1 MMHKSLATIESPE
14 FINLQPLEINPLMS
28 SCEIKVLY
36 LGENRNHSYIT
47 KEVATDMAKTL
58 RGAPIVGYFK
68 EEVGDF
74 RDHGDRVIMDEEG
87 IKFECMTK
95 PYGFVA
101 PDAKVW
107 FQKFEDTDEF
117 GNVET
122 REYLMTTGYLWTG
135 QYEEAKLAVEEGR
148 PQSMELDVETLDGH
162 WSTNHKTGMD
172 FFIINDAIFSK
183 LCILGD
189 DVEPC
194 FEGASV
200 TAPEVSTTFSKMDDN
215 FKNTLYTMM
224 QDLKFALEGGK
235 NMDMEQNVVTEEVV
249 EETAVESNEEVVES
263 VETEETPATEFDSLA
278 RDVTPVVE
286 EIPVVEETTVVEET
300 EEVIEETV
308 EEEITEEE
316 TEVEAEEITE
326 EVVEEEIVEE
336 VSEEIIEEPVIE
348 EEILENN
355 DNSEQSISVEN
366 EEYVEATQSSQEN
379 FAKSN
384 DEEKE
389 NDEDKDEESN
399 EDESDTDADDNKDD
413 EEDKEDYKKDEEEK
427 SKCSLEDKYSALQA
441 EYEELSSK
449 YEALVE
455 FKNQVENEKKDAL
468 INSFYMLSD
477 EDKAEVIEN
486 KANYS
491 LDDIEAKLSVICV
504 RKKVNFDLDD
514 TSKNDNTV
522 EEENVMTYSLSN
534 NDMSSTPAW
543 ITALKNT
550 RDNRK

>member
-68 EEVGDF
+68 EEAGDF
-74 RDHGDRVIMDEEG
+74 RDHGDRVIMDDEG

-135 QYEEAKLAVEEGR
+135 QYEEAKLAVGEGR

-183 LCILGD
+183 LCILGE

-249 EETAVESNEEVVES
+249 EETAIESNEEV
-263 VETEETPATEFDSLA
+263 VETEETPATEFDSVK
-278 RDVTPVVE
+278 RD
-286 EIPVVEETTVVEET
+286 
-300 EEVIEETV
+300 EETV
-308 EEEITEEE
+308 EPVIEEVAETTVEE
-316 TEVEAEEITE
+316 TPAEE
-326 EVVEEEIVEE
+326 EVVEEETVEESEVEVEE
-336 VSEEIIEEPVIE
+336 VVEGTIVE
-348 EEILENN
+348 EEILTND
-355 DNSEQSISVEN
+355 DNSEQSITAET
-366 EEYVEATQSSQEN
+366 EESIEATLSSQEN
-379 FAKSN
+379 FAKSD
-384 DEEKE
+384 DEEK
-389 NDEDKDEESN
+389 DEDKDTDEEESN
-399 EDESDTDADDNKDD
+399 ETDTDADDNNDD
-413 EEDKEDYKKDEEEK
+413 EEDEEKKKYSLLEEEH
-427 SKCSLEDKYSALQA
+427 SKLQA
-441 EYEELSSK
+441 EYAELNSK

-477 EDKAEVIEN
+477 EDKQEVIEN
-486 KANYS
+486 KVNYS

-522 EEENVMTYSLSN
+522 EEENVMTYSLSG
-534 NDMSSTPAW
+534 NDMASTPAW